1 MPLCPTCH
9 LQILFL
15 STKLLFLS
23 RIFPTENDWPIHGK
37 GKWLNTGRGAS
48 LLGSILL
55 TKMLWATDE
64 AGEAQ
69 FEVDVQNNPSWGSEG
84 RQ

>member
-1 MPLCPTCH
+1 MPPCPTCH
-9 LQILFL
+9 LQIPFL

-23 RIFPTENDWPIHGK
+23 KIFPAESDWPIHGK

-48 LLGSILL
+48 PLGSVLL
-55 TKMLWATDE
+55 SKMLWATGE
-64 AGEAQ
+64 AGEAE
-69 FEVDVQNNPSWGSEG
+69 FEVDVQSNPSWGSEG